1 MKSFEIFL
9 GELID
14 KIGQGTLA
22 DKIGVDP
29 ATLSRFRSGQGTI
42 SIKDLEKL
50 LALGDGAI
58 ISRSQLRKMEDAL
71 EVVSDLWKKS
81 RKANGNNLTRR
92 EDNGK
97 S

>member
-9 GELID
+9 AELID
-14 KIGQGTLA
+14 KMGQGTLA
-22 DKIGVDP
+22 DKLDIDA

-42 SIKDLEKL
+42 SIKDLEKIL
-50 LALGDGAI
+50 KMGDGTI

-81 RKANGNNLTRR
+81 RKGNGNDRTRN
-92 EDNGK
+92 ED
-97 S
+97 